1 MCLHVGSQQLIQMS
15 NGASSENSKN
25 CIFIFTFLFFIFTFF
40 SCEDSSEKLDFRFL
54 SPRSK
59 VSFSVCS
66 LREIHMFLLCWDWL
80 LMILTKHW
88 VSVMWA
94 HHFFPLSVFSLKGKL
109 VFLTIWH
116 SAGGF
121 QSERDWFDISTSE
134 AFQRLDLRELPQS
147 VIVILWKIKI
157 KEDCFLVRKSKIA
170 KSKNKWGD
178 CISVVIYSFQQQ
190 LENAFKKLNKQ
201 IKQKKHKLLTVKLQG
216 VALAYYTHTFYRV

>member
-1 MCLHVGSQQLIQMS
+1 M
-15 NGASSENSKN
+15 
-25 CIFIFTFLFFIFTFF
+25 
-40 SCEDSSEKLDFRFL
+40 
-54 SPRSK
+54 
-59 VSFSVCS
+59 
-66 LREIHMFLLCWDWL
+66 
-80 LMILTKHW
+80 
-88 VSVMWA
+88 
-94 HHFFPLSVFSLKGKL
+94 
-109 VFLTIWH
+109 FLTIWH

-134 AFQRLDLRELPQS
+134 AFQRLDLKELPQS

-170 KSKNKWGD
+170 RSKNKWGD

-201 IKQKKHKLLTVKLQG
+201 IKQKKHKLLTVKLQD

>member
-1 MCLHVGSQQLIQMS
+1 MEPPVKTVKTAYLFLH
-15 NGASSENSKN
+15 
-25 CIFIFTFLFFIFTFF
+25 FFF
-40 SCEDSSEKLDFRFL
+40 SSSHSSAVKIQVKNLTSVFCLQGQKSSCSLF
-54 SPRSK
+54 
-59 VSFSVCS
+59 SFSVCS
-66 LREIHMFLLCWDWL
+66 LREIHMFLLCWDSL